1 VTVSDDLVWLLHQL
15 QMAPS
20 AKERLR
26 FLARAY
32 RTLRELDAADRLRVA
47 HEIGVEGAEEL
58 VEQLARRGGASPSIL
73 LAALERIRDAGPE
86 GLQRTVQ
93 RLVTSQG
100 RSELAEAI
108 VAEGGEWLAGGAP
121 GDGDGGGEAPPVEAD
136 DEEIPERGA
145 DREDEL
151 RFVAMPLDGGR
162 TGVFND
168 EGQSGADAASA
179 HVQPGGPSA
188 QGPPGKTSPT
198 SAPPVRPEDTPQAV
212 APEVPEEVTAPR
224 REPTRDREKSPE
236 RADRLPR
243 RGLWGAVEGTDR
255 SVLYRLRVLKEALRQ
270 PPPPKPE
277 RLRQI
282 VESFPDGWARRR
294 VVEALLR
301 AGMPVDLDVA
311 LALIATLG
319 HGVQRDW
326 ALSTLAAMRS
336 LSPSEEERVLDSA
349 GSPRFRKRLE
359 RRLRDAPG

>member
-15 QMAPS
+15 QTAPS

-73 LAALERIRDAGPE
+73 LDALERIRDAGPE
-86 GLQRTVQ
+86 GLQRTVR

-121 GDGDGGGEAPPVEAD
+121 GDGEGNGEAPPVERD
-136 DEEIPERGA
+136 DEQVPGRGA
-145 DREDEL
+145 VPADE
-151 RFVAMPLDGGR
+151 RRIVPAPLDGGG
-162 TGVFND
+162 TVAFDD
-168 EGQSGADAASA
+168 EAQSGADAASDQ
-179 HVQPGGPSA
+179 VRPGGPSA
-188 QGPPGKTSPT
+188 QGPPGETPPT
-198 SAPPVRPEDTPQAV
+198 SATPVRPDDTRQAL
-212 APEVPEEVTAPR
+212 APDVPEKVTAPG
-224 REPTRDREKSPE
+224 RERTRDRKESPE
-236 RADRLPR
+236 GADGEAY
-243 RGLWGAVEGTDR
+243 RGLWKAVEGTDR
-255 SVLYRLRVLKEALRQ
+255 SVLHRLRALREALRQ
-270 PPPPKPE
+270 APPPQPE
-277 RLRQI
+277 KLRRI

-301 AGMPVDLDVA
+301 AGMPVDLDAA

-319 HGVQRDW
+319 NSVQRAW

-336 LSPSEEERVLDSA
+336 LSPSDEERVLDSA
-349 GSPRFRKRLE
+349 GSQHFRRRLE
-359 RRLRDAPG
+359 RRLRDARG